1 MTDEELLAYATQFT
15 LIAGTRAMR
24 DALNELVVAARINR
38 DNRTMWAIVSG
49 NAVLNH
55 DAEWE
60 HEPLP
65 SNRSDDFIART
76 RWPSAR
82 EAIEFA
88 QRHIEK
94 YPSGYK
100 EDYNSQ

>member
-15 LIAGTRAMR
+15 LIARTRAMR
-24 DALNELVVAARINR
+24 DALNELLVEARSEA
-38 DNRTMWAIVSG
+38 TWAIITG

-55 DAEWE
+55 DGEWE
-60 HEPLP
+60 HEPMP
-65 SNRSDDFIART
+65 SHRSDDFIART

-88 QRHIEK
+88 KRHIEK